1 MKDFFEAILTLDVN
15 EGMACV
21 YQKAIERENSPFGLR
36 DHWNGNHAH
45 VEICRDTLTISL
57 LSHTLSNL
65 KQTVDWYERVGAE
78 VVYKSYD
85 T

>member
-1 MKDFFEAILTLDVN
+1 MKDFNEAQLKLTVTH
-15 EGMACV
+15 GMAEV
-21 YQKAIERENSPFGLR
+21 YKKAIAAENSPFGLR

-45 VEICRDTLTISL
+45 VEISGNQLTISL
-57 LSHTLSNL
+57 LSHTLPNL
-65 KQTVDWYERVGAE
+65 KQTVDWYERVGAK

>member
-1 MKDFFEAILTLDVN
+1 MKDFCEAILTLDVN

-45 VEICRDTLTISL
+45 VEISGNQLTISL
-57 LSHTLSNL
+57 LSHTLPNL